1 MAENSYEKT
10 LDALGATDAVSVS
23 MLFTELRRQFSSELG
38 QAVKQNEWARVRD
51 KWMRSGNPIVE
62 QVQRNWVQTAPPG
75 LREFAARQLHGFR
88 AFVGIRLQAGYPLEQ
103 TEGQGS
109 NWVENEFLKLRV
121 AFDNEIAGCVDETD
135 LGVTRVDWLGRKS
148 GVLALITDTWLK
160 PSPPELKRV
169 GGQELN
175 KLRSHVESQLELRL
189 AASEIDAEQAALEK
203 ERVDLSLPGVIR
215 PLGSHHLI
223 RQVFQEIED
232 IFVFIGFSVVE
243 DPEIEKPYYNFDP
256 LNIPESHP
264 V

>member
-1 MAENSYEKT
+1 
-10 LDALGATDAVSVS
+10 
-23 MLFTELRRQFSSELG
+23 
-38 QAVKQNEWARVRD
+38 
-51 KWMRSGNPIVE
+51 MRSGNAIVE

-103 TEGQGS
+103 TEGQGP
-109 NWVENEFLKLRV
+109 NWIENEFLKLRV

-135 LGVTRVDWLGRKS
+135 LGVTRDHWLGRKS

-169 GGQELN
+169 VGQELN
-175 KLRSHVESQLELRL
+175 KLRSHVESQLELRI

-215 PLGSHHLI
+215 PVGSHHLI
-223 RQVFQEIED
+223 RQVFQEIQHLLRSLC
-232 IFVFIGFSVVE
+232 FSAVRV
-243 DPEIEKPYYNFDP
+243 PATSPP
-256 LNIPESHP
+256 
-264 V
+264 